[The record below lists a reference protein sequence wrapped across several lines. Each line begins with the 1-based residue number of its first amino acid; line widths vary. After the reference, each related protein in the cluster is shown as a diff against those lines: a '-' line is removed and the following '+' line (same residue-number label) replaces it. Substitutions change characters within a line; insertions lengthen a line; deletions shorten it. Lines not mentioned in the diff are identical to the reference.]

1 MVGLAKLTLSSVF
14 NTFTDCIPTWDT
26 PVNMARKATAIAIP
40 LILVLAAAEIPT
52 VSAGPVSY
60 ALCIIGCFLAGGGS
74 TCAVV
79 CATANEPHYI

>member
-1 MVGLAKLTLSSVF
+1 MVALAKLTLGSFLTTVAPYV
-14 NTFTDCIPTWDT
+14 PTWDT
-26 PVNMARKATAIAIP
+26 PVNIARKATTLAVP
-40 LILVLAAAEIPT
+40 LILVLGAANIPT

-60 ALCIIGCFLAGGGS
+60 ALCMLGCLLAGGGS